1 MESAYSSPS
10 SNPWLEAGAPPNI
23 EGTPAG
29 GAAGFGAAFGFE
41 AAFLRPADAGRFLA
55 DLAGALCPFAF
66 FLAVLPA
73 DFFVVLVFFL
83 PPFFLAAM
91 RDLL

>member
-41 AAFLRPADAGRFLA
+41 AAFLRPADAGRFFTQVQMAVAA
-55 DLAGALCPFAF
+55 DFGALVHLRRLLLEA
-66 FLAVLPA
+66 ADEQHQSEVLEQ
-73 DFFVVLVFFL
+73 LI
-83 PPFFLAAM
+83 PPG
-91 RDLL
+91 